1 MSGLLSLHP
10 TIRDIDADAWN
21 QLTAGNAFA
30 SHAWLLTTENC
41 CRSRLEPVYFTLHRD
56 AVLIAASVC
65 YVLTREH
72 DSENLDD
79 IFFGRLKPY
88 ARAAG
93 LSFLP
98 AFVCGPVLGYGWH
111 IGVHPDLPATG
122 LASLNLLLDA
132 MELEA
137 RARRLSLAF
146 PQVLDE
152 EDQLKGVLAARHYL
166 SCVNVPVAVLDL
178 PWPTFDAYFAHLP
191 GRTRHEFRRQINR
204 HRDSGAVTGSTHPA
218 TPDDAHL
225 LNLLDGNSLEHNAH
239 RFAFGPAFFSELERN
254 FGPNVRIFTSRK
266 AGVITA
272 VSFMLIDRGI
282 AFVPAVG
289 VDRHLAARDYTYF
302 QITYN
307 GPIAAA
313 IDAGLVRVY
322 YGRGMY
328 QLKLRRGC
336 RLTGNSVYMR
346 VNGPRRIPAR
356 CWFFIASLW
365 NRYKLPGRART
376 SS

>member
-79 IFFGRLKPY
+79 ILFGRLKRY

-98 AFVCGPVLGYGWH
+98 AFVCGPALGYGWH
-111 IGVHPDLPATG
+111 IGVHPELPAPEI
-122 LASLNLLLDA
+122 LALLLDA
-132 MELEA
+132 MESEA
-137 RARRLSLAF
+137 CSRRLELTF
-146 PQVLDE
+146 THVLDE
-152 EDQLKGVLAARHYL
+152 ETQLKSLLAARGYL
-166 SCVNVPVAVLDL
+166 RCLNVPVAVLDL
-178 PWPTFDAYFAHLP
+178 RWPSFDAYLAHVP
-191 GRTRHEFRRQINR
+191 RKTRFEFRRQINR
-204 HRDSGAVTGSTHPA
+204 HRDSGAVTCSA
-218 TPDDAHL
+218 TPAAAGHDHL
-225 LNLLDGNSLEHNAH
+225 LGLLDGNSLQHNAH
-239 RFAFGPAFFSELERN
+239 PFPFGPAFFAELERN
-254 FGPNVRIFTSRK
+254 FGAGARIFTTRK

-282 AFVPAVG
+282 AFVPAIG
-289 VDRHLAARDYTYF
+289 VDRRLAARDYTYF

-307 GPIAAA
+307 APIAAA

-336 RLTGNSVYMR
+336 RLTGNSVYIR
-346 VNGPRRIPAR
+346 VKGPGRIPAR